1 MSRDNAAGESKRM
14 NRGARRM
21 HCAIVVAAAL
31 TLPGASA
38 LASTSELDMAGI
50 QPVDDVQLSTMRG
63 GFSMGGMSIS
73 FGVIM
78 ETVIN
83 GATHLLTSFNLENAM
98 NPHVEFNGNST
109 PAFGVA
115 DAQGFVLQQAA
126 NGGFVMTNGI
136 GTTTL
141 QQMGNAGG
149 GIVSQIANS
158 LNDQKIQQNTSVN
171 IAIQNV
177 HTIMG
182 LSAIGMLMDR
192 FGPNLLR

>member
-1 MSRDNAAGESKRM
+1 
-14 NRGARRM
+14 M

-31 TLPGASA
+31 TLPGVSA
-38 LASTSELDMAGI
+38 LASTSELYMAGI
-50 QPVDDVQLSTMRG
+50 QPVDDAQLSTMRG

-109 PAFGVA
+109 PEFGVP

-126 NGGFVMTNGI
+126 NGGFVVTNGI

-192 FGPNLLR
+192 FGPNLVR